1 MKFFS
6 LLHTFL
12 AKVPEISPELVHKH
26 RWWLSSDQRSRGTLF
41 SNVGNILVA
50 LQILINVPM
59 VSYKTLHHS
68 LFPPLCKFCIRKWMW
83 NKNAWKH
90 IKMKKTG
97 LKNLKKTL
105 KSTSFYVHCED
116 FEMTNWIIKL
126 EPHAFSQA
134 TYLDL
139 HDTGS
144 ALPLVSEGTWILSWK
159 TLVVLRNTDMQ
170 GD

>member
-12 AKVPEISPELVHKH
+12 AKVPEISPELVHRH

-41 SNVGNILVA
+41 SNVGNIPVA

-97 LKNLKKTL
+97 LKNLKKYFLLCTL
-105 KSTSFYVHCED
+105 WRLWNDQLNHQ
-116 FEMTNWIIKL
+116 IR
-126 EPHAFSQA
+126 A
-134 TYLDL
+134 TRFQPSHVLGFAW
-139 HDTGS
+139 HS
-144 ALPLVSEGTWILSWK
+144 LSSSLGFW
-159 TLVVLRNTDMQ
+159 R
-170 GD
+170 